1 MNNKTGKPLTAKV
14 IETILTVVTVILI
27 FFTVFL
33 VFQFIDEYRRCAVS
47 PYSESS
53 LKYAA
58 EDGQYARLT
67 EYVKIAE
74 PMGTPPAS
82 TRKYF
87 GVGRYFYDSTMV
99 ALTGLI
105 GDEELK
111 AYWEDRKNMEN
122 ATIDST
128 MTEHLLLI
136 DRQLDRY

>member
-1 MNNKTGKPLTAKV
+1 MNDKTGKPLAIKA

-33 VFQFIDEYRRCAVS
+33 VFQFIDEYKRVAVS
-47 PYSESS
+47 PYGESS
-53 LKYAA
+53 FKYAV
-58 EDGQYARLT
+58 EDGKYARLT

-74 PMGTPPAS
+74 PMGNPPAS

-128 MTEHLLLI
+128 MTEHVQLI